1 MNNHTL
7 NDLERNCLLHMNQ
20 NGIFFDGPIQLDGNI
35 HRFSRDMNKKKKD
48 EWYVARSWV
57 FQENDYLVMCYGSW
71 SDPEAKFQYQSWK
84 DDFYLSHSIEERM
97 ALQQHL
103 KEINLAAEKE
113 RLKRHE
119 EAAIEANEIWNKAS
133 ATPNT
138 DQHKAY
144 LRLKNVKAYNVR
156 FGKNLK
162 GYDALII
169 PLRNVEDKIRSLQFI
184 SVNQFDGSV
193 YKLFLPGGEKKGCF
207 FEIGIIAGSD
217 FIYVSEGY
225 ASGAS
230 IHQAMDSP
238 VVIAFDCGNI
248 ESVIAILKVKY
259 PNNRIIIAG
268 DDDVERE
275 NNPGRNKAIAVAKKY
290 GCGVGFPQFFLDY
303 RLKNGKRPTDFND
316 LLAISGVEELK
327 RQLLEISFSVDLPS
341 KVAQGIIQKQHP
353 TERYSLLALPLCL
366 KNYLSEMGQFSNAD
380 PIMTTSAVVSTIS
393 GFFKTNH
400 LIPDNEYFQNLF
412 ANVWILNIL
421 ESGGFK
427 STALNLGNAIAR
439 KKHTQLVKII
449 KEQESASG
457 GKGSRKKE
465 DGHIEKWIDKEYAEI
480 LKSDVM
486 LPNLTTGPGLIEDI
500 SRGRG
505 GTIFHHEFST
515 WLSNLEK
522 TYNEG
527 LKSLFTALYDVPDS
541 FDQKTK
547 GDGTLRIEKPF
558 ISICGVS
565 TIDWIKDQIKPSDVD
580 SGFFARF
587 LLFLPVSINETP
599 PALPKKKDRSTLL
612 SAQERIEDIL
622 NTAAMQYRVYKLPE
636 ETKELF
642 ETIHEEMYKDSKNYS
657 EKAQAVL
664 DPYLKRWSP
673 YILKLAIIFQ
683 PFFEADRGSLKQ
695 SDFAIWP
702 ESISAALSIVELAIK
717 STAFL
722 FDTELGESEMQRN
735 CRKVLQYIA
744 KCGGTVLRHKLLS
757 SKILSGGK
765 PSYDFVLE
773 MLEESG
779 LIGRSSN
786 PVKKDE
792 GYFLI
797 KPD

>member
-7 NDLERNCLLHMNQ
+7 HDLERNCLIHMNQ

-35 HRFSRDMNKKKKD
+35 HRFSADMNKKKKD

-57 FQENDYLVMCYGSW
+57 FQGNDYLIVCYGSW
-71 SDPEAKFQYQSWK
+71 SDSEANFQYQSWK
-84 DDFYLSHSIEERM
+84 DDLYLCHSIDERRT
-97 ALQQHL
+97 LQQHL

-113 RLKRHE
+113 RLKRHD
-119 EAAIEANEIWNKAS
+119 EAAIEANQIWDNAS
-133 ATPNT
+133 ETPTT
-138 DQHKAY
+138 DQHEAY
-144 LRLKNVKAYNVR
+144 LRLKNVKAYNIR

-169 PLRNVEDKIRSLQFI
+169 PLRNTEGKIRSLQFI
-184 SVNQFDGSV
+184 SVNPLDGSV
-193 YKLFLPGGEKKGCF
+193 YKFFLPGGEKKGCF
-207 FEIGIIAGSD
+207 FEIGNLMGYDS
-217 FIYVSEGY
+217 IYVSEGY
-225 ASGAS
+225 SSGAS
-230 IHQAMDSP
+230 VHQAMNSP

-248 ESVIAILKVKY
+248 ESVMAILKMKY
-259 PNNRIIIAG
+259 PNKRIVIAG

-275 NNPGRNKAIAVAKKY
+275 NNPGRNKAIAVARKY
-290 GCGVGFPQFFLDY
+290 GCVAVFPKFPVDY
-303 RLKNGKRPTDFND
+303 RLENGKRPTDFND
-316 LLAISGVEELK
+316 LLVISGIEELK
-327 RQLLEISFSVDLPS
+327 KQLLEVTSTDLS
-341 KVAQGIIQKQHP
+341 AIIAEGIIKKQHP
-353 TERYSLLALPLCL
+353 TERYSLSALPLCL
-366 KNYLSEMGQFSNAD
+366 KNYISEMEQFSNVD

-393 GFFKTNH
+393 GFFKTDH
-400 LIPDNEYFQNLF
+400 LIPDSEYFQNLY

-439 KKHTQLVKII
+439 KKHAQLVKII
-449 KEQESASG
+449 KEQESASCR
-457 GKGSRKKE
+457 KGNKKKE
-465 DGHIEKWIDKEYAEI
+465 DGPIEKRIDKEYAEI
-480 LKSDVM
+480 LKNDVM

-565 TIDWIKDQIKPSDVD
+565 TIDWIKEQIKPSDVD
-580 SGFFARF
+580 SGFFARY
-587 LLFLPVSINETP
+587 LLFLPVLINEIP
-599 PALPKKKDRSTLL
+599 SALPKKKDRSTLL
-612 SAQERIEDIL
+612 AAQERIEDIL
-622 NTAAMQYRVYKLPE
+622 NAAAMQYRAYKLPE
-636 ETKELF
+636 ETKRQF

-673 YILKLAIIFQ
+673 YILKLAMIFQ
-683 PFFEADRGSLKQ
+683 PFFEADKGSLKQ
-695 SDFAIWP
+695 SDFVIWP

-735 CRKVLQYIA
+735 CRKVLHYIA
-744 KCGGTVLRHKLLS
+744 KCGGTVLRHKLLA
-757 SKILSGGK
+757 SKVLSGGK
-765 PSYDFVLE
+765 LSYDSVLE

-779 LIGRSSN
+779 RIGRSSN

-797 KPD
+797 KSD